1 MINCTTT
8 FDRAVFLSFFHTRH
22 LQALLFKKSLTV
34 KERAN
39 AALASLQRNAY
50 AMGMLRSRLE
60 SRINFILNENGGKTE
75 GYQEL
80 TRVLELVK
88 NGEMILNEM
97 SEKVESARFLEE
109 FIMII
114 DSAASSVSEIK
125 GDIEQLVPMAE
136 AALSEMHDAISRV
149 SAGMMSP
156 ELRQEIEPAILA
168 EASAAMAA
176 ATSSAATVEAKNE
189 QAESEP
195 KEEEPEGVAV

>member
-1 MINCTTT
+1 M
-8 FDRAVFLSFFHTRH
+8 
-22 LQALLFKKSLTV
+22 LFKKSLTV

-80 TRVLELVK
+80 ARVLELVK

-125 GDIEQLVPMAE
+125 GDLEQLVPMAE

-156 ELRQEIEPAILA
+156 ELRHEIEPAILA
-168 EASAAMAA
+168 EASAAIAA

-189 QAESEP
+189 ETESDP
-195 KEEEPEGVAV
+195 NEEEPEGVAV

>member
-1 MINCTTT
+1 M
-8 FDRAVFLSFFHTRH
+8 
-22 LQALLFKKSLTV
+22 FKKSLTV

-80 TRVLELVK
+80 ARVLELVK

-97 SEKVESARFLEE
+97 LEKVESARFLEE

-125 GDIEQLVPMAE
+125 GDLEQLVPMAE

-156 ELRQEIEPAILA
+156 ELRHEIEPAILA
-168 EASAAMAA
+168 EASAAIA

-189 QAESEP
+189 ETESDP
-195 KEEEPEGVAV
+195 NEEEPEGVAV